1 MELKEN
7 VVVKR
12 KKTKNVTNRN
22 NENNEK
28 KYSVETQKILRQS
41 TFDQLQIQ
49 RRLELLNKKETNR
62 VGCCRKRINSLYA
75 YMKYK
80 FTTAWTDD
88 VLKIDICKNVSL
100 AIGYPCGFKF
110 LFLVFAVL
118 LLTGMFAVFLVI
130 MKIIG

>member
-62 VGCCRKRINSLYA
+62 VGCCRKRINIECTIKS
-75 YMKYK
+75 K
-80 FTTAWTDD
+80 FDR
-88 VLKIDICKNVSL
+88 
-100 AIGYPCGFKF
+100 
-110 LFLVFAVL
+110 
-118 LLTGMFAVFLVI
+118 
-130 MKIIG
+130 